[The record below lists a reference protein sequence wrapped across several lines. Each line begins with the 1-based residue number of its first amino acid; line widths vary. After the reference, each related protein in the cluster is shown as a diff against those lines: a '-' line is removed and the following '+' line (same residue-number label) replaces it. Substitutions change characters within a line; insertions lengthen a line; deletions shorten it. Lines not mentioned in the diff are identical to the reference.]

1 MNVSRRSTWA
11 GVFLACG
18 LAVIGACTALQNLA
32 NNTAGIPLPDTSGTV
47 GTSISQGRD
56 NASRLINTGVG
67 NFLFFDI
74 RQFTGAGTQT
84 RCNPLGTGGIDAWPS
99 RIGGP
104 VLLTPNLFNSP
115 SEYDWIARIGE
126 TEYCLGLR
134 VPVEPFFPSQFSQ
147 VEFSLRAVNP
157 VANGHLLVGPPGND
171 YFLTQ
176 ADFPS
181 NDDVAANRSLID
193 TAGGDVALIVAGIDF
208 IGGPTSTVATMN
220 FLGPTGWLVFM
231 RDNAFRSG
239 RFYNITGALKGGPPA
254 FFDTPGTADDGF
266 FESVQVNG
274 DNFDAF
280 SEPFANT
287 SLFPTALT
295 CAGGA
300 PTVGR
305 NYAFV
310 DLSNLNELF
319 LAGAGQGGGLFI
331 IRREAFFGAGV
342 VVNPNVPGPAPA
354 PVVIGDLI
362 PPPFSGY
369 NETIIPAI
377 VANPPYTET
386 DNSFNGP
393 GGVHEIGWSIF
404 FIHGS

>member
-1 MNVSRRSTWA
+1 MTVRKRLGSVA
-11 GVFLACG
+11 AFVACG
-18 LAVIGACTALQNLA
+18 IVVIGACDALRSL
-32 NNTAGIPLPDTSGTV
+32 NNNVGGIPVPDTSGTV

-56 NASRLINTGVG
+56 NASRLINTAVG
-67 NFLFFDI
+67 NFLFFDL
-74 RQFTGAGTQT
+74 RQFTGAGTQN
-84 RCNPLGTGGIDAWPS
+84 RCNPLGTGGIDPWPS

-104 VLLTPNLFNSP
+104 VIITPNLFNSP
-115 SEYDWIARIGE
+115 SEYDWVARIGE
-126 TEYCLGLR
+126 TEYCLALR
-134 VPVEPFFPSQFSQ
+134 VPVEPFFPLQFSQ

-157 VANGHLLVGPPGND
+157 VANGHLLVAPPGND

-181 NDDVAANRSLID
+181 NDDIAANRSLID
-193 TAGGDVALIVAGIDF
+193 TTGGDVALIVSGIDF
-208 IGGPTSTVATMN
+208 IGSPTSTVATMN

-239 RFYNITGALKGGPPA
+239 RFFNITGALKGGPPA

-274 DNFDAF
+274 DNFDSF

-287 SLFPTALT
+287 TLFPTALT

-300 PTVGR
+300 PTPGR
-305 NYAFV
+305 TYSFV
-310 DLSNLNELF
+310 DLSNLNEI
-319 LAGAGQGGGLFI
+319 LAPGPGQGGGIFI
-331 IRREAFFGAGV
+331 IRREAFIGTGV

-354 PVVIGDLI
+354 PVAIGDLI
-362 PPPFSGY
+362 VPPFSGY

-377 VANPPYTET
+377 TANGPYTET

-404 FIHGS
+404 FVHGS